1 MMDHVYSIVMFCL
14 GAGVLLYAFIVS
26 RTGFDAIP
34 KKHAVDPKDKT
45 AYASEFAKLLAKI
58 AVLFLLSGVIGLLG
72 TGPVFLCVSIAVL
85 VIGFI
90 ILVSGFR
97 I

>member
-34 KKHAVDPKDKT
+34 KRHAVDPKDKA

-58 AVLFLLSGVIGLLG
+58 AGLFLLSGVIGLG
-72 TGPVFLCVSIAVL
+72 TGPLAGLDPSHEH
-85 VIGFI
+85 
-90 ILVSGFR
+90 SG
-97 I
+97 

>member
-26 RTGFDAIP
+26 KSGFEAIP
-34 KKHAVDPKDKT
+34 KKHAVDPKDKE
-45 AYASEFAKLLAKI
+45 AYASEFAKLLVKI
-58 AVLFLLSGVIGLLG
+58 GVVFLLSGVIGLLG
-72 TGPVFLCVSIAVL
+72 TGPVFFWIPLVVL

-90 ILVSGFR
+90 LVISGFR
-97 I
+97 G

>member
-26 RTGFDAIP
+26 RAGFDAIP
-34 KKHAVDPKDKT
+34 RKYVVDPKDKA

-58 AVLFLLSGVIGLLG
+58 AGLFLLSGVIGLLG
-72 TGPVFLCVSIAVL
+72 TGPVFLWVSLAVL